1 MSGKVHAFMI
11 FVGVLMMTAAVGI
24 FVRYG
29 LGRSTPDAA
38 TPRPTF
44 SFTVG
49 LTPDPSGAVEPT
61 ATSSPTPTPTPT
73 PSRKPT
79 PTPAAS
85 TTTSRPATPTTAAPR
100 PWQLVWSDE
109 FTGAGVDAAR
119 WTAFDA
125 TAADAACLTS
135 RAANVEVSGGTLNL
149 SAAREDF
156 DCAGTA
162 TGFTAGL
169 VETTAAYT
177 YGAFELRATSPNG
190 PANSAGI
197 WPVVTLR
204 SANGQIDVLR
214 APGGAAYRT
223 VTQAIVQGGTGIAQ
237 TSTFTFGSGYPGDGP
252 HTYRV
257 EWEPGLIRWLVDGTE
272 VYRRT
277 RTTTTW
283 LDSTFAQ
290 AHSLRVGI
298 RVGGAGGDPD
308 ADTAA
313 TSVFSVDYVRSI
325 SAS

>member
-11 FVGVLMMTAAVGI
+11 FVGVLMMTAAVGV

-44 SFTVG
+44 SLDVG
-49 LTPDPSGAVEPT
+49 LTPDPSGSAIEPT
-61 ATSSPTPTPTPT
+61 GSATPTPT

-79 PTPAAS
+79 PTATPRP

-100 PWQLVWSDE
+100 PWRLVWSDE
-109 FTGAGVDAAR
+109 FTGGGVDAAS

-125 TAADAACLTS
+125 TAADAACLTN
-135 RAANVEVSGGTLNL
+135 RGINVEVSGGTLNL

-190 PANSAGI
+190 PAASAGI

-204 SANGQIDVLR
+204 SASGQVDVLR

-223 VTQAIVQGGTGIAQ
+223 VTQAIVQSATGVTQA
-237 TSTFTFGSGYPGDGP
+237 STFTFGSGYPGDGP

-257 EWEPGLIRWLVDGTE
+257 EWEPGLIRWLIDGAE

-277 RTTTTW
+277 RATTTW
-283 LDSTFAQ
+283 LDTTFAQ

-298 RVGGAGGDPD
+298 RVGGTGGDPD

-313 TSVFSVDYVRSI
+313 VSVFSVDYVRVYQR
-325 SAS
+325 